1 MESTDQRLSVA
12 VIGTGVA
19 GLTAA
24 WLIARRHDVTLFEKN
39 DYAGGHTHTIV
50 IPEGPDVGTPVDT
63 GFIVM
68 NHRNYPLFTRLLDQL
83 GVPLRDSDMSFG
95 FHDRE
100 TGLQY
105 AGTDL
110 NAMFAQRRNLLSP
123 AFHRMIR
130 DVLRFYRESLRD
142 LGAGELEGLTLGEYL
157 QRGRYSDIFIHQHI
171 VPMGAAIWS
180 TACNRMMEFPVQN
193 FIHFFRNHGLL
204 SVDDRPQWRTVAGG
218 SHTYVKAILKS
229 FGRPVRLKSQVD
241 QVMRHNGKVSVE
253 TRDGRVDLFDRAV
266 IAAHADEALD
276 LLADPS
282 AEEDR
287 LLGAWSYE
295 RNHTLLHTDD
305 SVMPPNRRAW
315 ASWNY
320 TRERGARGENA
331 VSVTYDMTRLQGLDA
346 RARYYVTLN
355 RVMPVAA
362 SKVVREMWYTHPV
375 FSAGALK
382 TQAELPKLNGAR
394 ETYFCGSYFGY
405 GFHEDAVRSGVDVAR
420 AFGIEL

>member
-142 LGAGELEGLTLGEYL
+142 LGAGKLEGLTLGEYL

-180 TACNRMMEFPVQN
+180 TACNRMMEFPAQN

-331 VSVTYDMTRLQGLDA
+331 VSVTYDMTRLQGLA
-346 RARYYVTLN
+346 GKARYFVTLN
-355 RVMPVAA
+355 RRCPVAA
-362 SKVVREMWYTHPV
+362 SKVVREMWYSHPV
-375 FSAGALK
+375 FTSSALS
-382 TQAELPKLNGAR
+382 TQADLPKLNGAR
-394 ETYFCGSYFGY
+394 GTYFCGSYFGY